1 MADPHSNAFVRLA
14 VGLLLSCC
22 AFAACAQ
29 TRAWLD
35 RDHIALGETT
45 TLNIQTDQATA
56 DAPDY
61 SPLLADFILSGNTS
75 SREYQ
80 VVNGV
85 GSAHVLFAVALR
97 PRRDGVIAVP
107 ALRIGNQQ
115 TPALT
120 LTVAPQSSAP
130 THDGAVFIE
139 TQVDAPSPY
148 VQQAVG
154 YTVRLYSQTPLVSG
168 QLDQDPPAGGSLQRI
183 GDDSQ
188 YERDIGNRSYHV
200 IERHY
205 LLIPERSGPMTIPGA
220 HFQGNAAGGF
230 FDDFLGDGS
239 GDIDVASPSRAIQV
253 RPVPADAPQP
263 WLPLRGLQLRYLS
276 TPQRARVGEA
286 ATVTIEAVA
295 DGATAAQLPELQ
307 LQADDGAQVFADPV
321 QSDDRFD
328 DGRPHVRE
336 ARKFSIVPARAGTL
350 RLQGPRVS
358 WWDVQA
364 GVRRTAS
371 LPDLVLRV
379 VPGAGGAGT
388 TSGAAPTTTSDAES
402 TEENRSTSMAPNG
415 TRPWALATVAFAA
428 LWLGTL
434 AWALQRRS
442 NVRPGHEVE
451 ATSLPLAPDRPASS
465 VDLKRALERGALGEV
480 ADVLCAM
487 AGPAADLDAV
497 RDRLADPCQRDA
509 VDALQRARWGDGDG
523 VAARTALRQAF
534 KGGPRWRAHGQAI
547 TKEPLPPLY
556 PRH

>member
-1 MADPHSNAFVRLA
+1 MADLHSNAVVRLA

-29 TRAWLD
+29 ARAWLD

-56 DAPDY
+56 DAPEY
-61 SPLLADFILSGNTS
+61 SPLLADFTLSGNTS
-75 SREYQ
+75 RREYQ

-107 ALRIGNQQ
+107 SLRVGNQQ

-120 LTVAPQSSAP
+120 LTVAPRSSAP
-130 THDGAVFIE
+130 AHDGSVFIE

-168 QLDQDPPAGGSLQRI
+168 QLDQAPPAGGSLQRV
-183 GDDSQ
+183 GDDTQ
-188 YERDIGNRSYHV
+188 YERDIGNRSYNV

-239 GDIDVASPSRAIQV
+239 GGIDVSSPSRALQV
-253 RPVPADAPQP
+253 RPVPANAPQP

-276 TPQRARVGEA
+276 TPQRARAGEA

-307 LQADDGAQVFADPV
+307 LEADDGAQVFADPV

-336 ARKFSIVPARAGTL
+336 VRKFSIVPAHAGTL
-350 RLQGPRVS
+350 HLQGPRVS

-371 LPDLVLRV
+371 LPDLVLQV
-379 VPGAGGAGT
+379 APGAGGAGAT
-388 TSGAAPTTTSDAES
+388 AGATPGTDSDDGNLDGTRAAS
-402 TEENRSTSMAPNG
+402 TAATG

-442 NVRPGHEVE
+442 SVGDGQGVG
-451 ATSLPLAPDRPASS
+451 ATPVSQAPDGGASPA
-465 VDLKRALERGALGEV
+465 DLKRALERGSLGDV
-480 ADVLCAM
+480 AEILCAM
-487 AGPAADLDAV
+487 AGPAAELDAV
-497 RDRLADPCQRDA
+497 RDRLADPRQRDA

-523 VAARTALRQAF
+523 GAARTALRDAF
-534 KGGPRWRAHGQAI
+534 KGGPRWRERGPAAA
-547 TKEPLPPLY
+547 KEPLPPLY
-556 PRH
+556 PHG